1 MTYRSAVV
9 AGAGGFMGGHL
20 VKNLVDDG
28 YEVLAIDVAPIN
40 SWLRVDKDAESLSLD
55 LEDWHNIKNFIY
67 DGDEVYNFASHT
79 GGVWYSDNNKTA
91 CLRSTIVNLNLLKA
105 SRDYGASKYFFA
117 SSASVY
123 PLKYQWWSK
132 PKPLSESMV
141 YPAQPEDTHGT
152 EKLFSEAACSEY
164 QSSHGLE
171 TRVARYFNVYGPG
184 CKWDDGPE
192 GVVAAMCRKIAVA
205 SVLDDLQINVWG
217 DGRQVRSFVYIDDA
231 IDATRMIMDSRH
243 HHPINIGDKNEYSVD
258 EIINIIEKVAG
269 VRVKRNYDDSGPVG
283 VRSRVCD
290 PSLASELIGW
300 EPKTSIEDGIEKTY
314 AWIYDKVASRI
325 G

>member
-28 YEVLAIDVAPIN
+28 YEVLAIDAQPIN
-40 SWLRVDKDAESLSLD
+40 SWLRVDNDAESLSLD
-55 LEDWHNIKNFIY
+55 LEDWQNIKNFIY
-67 DGDEVYNFASHT
+67 DGDEVYNLADNT
-79 GGVWYSDNNKTA
+79 GGVWYYDNNKTA
-91 CLRSTIVNLNLLKA
+91 SLRASTVNLNLLKA
-105 SRDYGASKYFFA
+105 SRDYGASRYFFA

-132 PKPLSESMV
+132 PRPLSESMV
-141 YPAQPEDTHGT
+141 FPAQPEDAHGMA
-152 EKLFSEAACSEY
+152 KLFGETACAEY
-164 QSSHGLE
+164 HSSHGLE

-184 CKWDDGPE
+184 CQWDDGQE

-205 SVLDDLQINVWG
+205 SVLGDLQINVWG

-231 IDATRMIMDSRH
+231 IDATRMLMDSRH
-243 HHPINIGDKNEYSVD
+243 HHPINIGDSQEYSVD
-258 EIINIIEKVAG
+258 EIISIIERFAK
-269 VRVKRNYDDSGPVG
+269 VRVKRNYDSSGPVG

-290 PSLASELIGW
+290 SSLASELIGW
-300 EPKTSIEDGIEKTY
+300 KPRVSIEEGIERTY
-314 AWIYDKVASRI
+314 AWIYDKVCSRI